1 MSHPDIVPGPVNAS
15 PIPQPP
21 IRAPPGLA
29 DGEHNRQVSDV
40 AERLRRRYPRSRM
53 PRPLLIAL
61 VGVGV
66 TIAVCWLV
74 WAALFHSRPAVAAQV
89 AAYTVLSDTSISV
102 TLTVERRDPGQP
114 VTCQLLVQAEDFQP
128 VAEEEIP
135 VEASTAKVVDVP
147 ITLVTLRRA
156 ATAVSKGCTVD

>member
-1 MSHPDIVPGPVNAS
+1 M
-15 PIPQPP
+15 
-21 IRAPPGLA
+21 
-29 DGEHNRQVSDV
+29 SDV

-74 WAALFHSRPAVAAQV
+74 WAALFHSRPPVAAQV

-102 TLTVERRDPGQP
+102 TLTVERRDPSQP
-114 VTCQLLVQAEDFQP
+114 VTCRLLAQAADFQP
-128 VAEEEIP
+128 VAEEEIA

-156 ATAVSKGCTVD
+156 ATAVTKGCTVD